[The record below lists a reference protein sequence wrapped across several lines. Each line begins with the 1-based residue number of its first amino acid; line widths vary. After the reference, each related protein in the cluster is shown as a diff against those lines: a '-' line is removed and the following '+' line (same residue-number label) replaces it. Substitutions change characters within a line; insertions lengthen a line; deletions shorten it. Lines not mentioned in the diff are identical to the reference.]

1 MLKQS
6 WIYIK
11 KLALFAPNKIF
22 FGKINY
28 INLICLLVPF
38 IQKNW
43 KKFFCADRDLRGEV
57 IFKSKMGPNSHFPQ
71 FDVSLS
77 LLHCMK
83 SKKKKKK
90 KKLEQT
96 QICHHCHEDQ
106 SFTGLIGP
114 FAPNENFLKNNI
126 IFIYLLAPLIVQNSL
141 EHIDSWACIVWA
153 CTDPEW
159 PIFTNTR
166 IFY

>member
-1 MLKQS
+1 MKQS

-43 KKFFCADRDLRGEV
+43 KKNFCADPDLRGEV

-90 KKLEQT
+90 KKVRPDPDLPSLPWGSIIYRPNWS
-96 QICHHCHEDQ
+96 ICPKWEFSKKQYNFHLPL
-106 SFTGLIGP
+106 SP
-114 FAPNENFLKNNI
+114 FNCAEFLGT
-126 IFIYLLAPLIVQNSL
+126 Y
-141 EHIDSWACIVWA
+141 
-153 CTDPEW
+153 
-159 PIFTNTR
+159 R
-166 IFY
+166 